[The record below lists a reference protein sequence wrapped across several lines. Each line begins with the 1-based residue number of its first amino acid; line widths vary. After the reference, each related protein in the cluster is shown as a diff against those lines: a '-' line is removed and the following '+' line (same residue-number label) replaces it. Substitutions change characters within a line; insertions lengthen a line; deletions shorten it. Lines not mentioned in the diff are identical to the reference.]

1 VRSLHAAPA
10 QPLRHNPRAGTRAG
24 HFAPPEV
31 RRQFVD
37 DYELGYEIQRDAI
50 IIVRPSLCAS
60 GTPRTTAGGPSPA
73 TVISQGAAR
82 CPPAEIPVSLPN
94 LQPNPLIAVSS
105 PTQPPYK
112 NKEGT
117 QQSGYPDGRNLHPSP
132 IRRPTAARGPPAR
145 PNPRHPTASPTER
158 KHRGNPNLGLAPR
171 CGARTR
177 AGCPCR
183 APAIRGKLRCRMHG
197 GRSTGP
203 RTAEGLAR
211 LRAAHTIHGGYTAEA
226 RALNRKILTQL
237 GRNRIALEAIRR
249 RDRLLPELVAR
260 LNSLPPELMPPPWPT
275 GGLTR
280 AQDQTA
286 RQAEAANLAPWKRAI
301 EAAQQAT
308 RRAVATTRGVLAS
321 AATALTKP
329 HAPEPHPAAPTASS
343 NATAGAPSGT
353 RPERPHAPEA
363 PEPRQPTP
371 HLLPSATVATVAA
384 TPHAPE
390 APKPRQPSPPPS
402 PNRTIATAA
411 ATPHAPET
419 LPHFATTRGSL
430 LAGTSFTTA
439 ATPPNRPADWTHALR
454 EPQPSRPFRQQQCRP
469 PQ

>member
-1 VRSLHAAPA
+1 MAATSTPA
-10 QPLRHNPRAGTRAG
+10 PSAVQPQPE
-24 HFAPPEV
+24 APQPH
-31 RRQFVD
+31 
-37 DYELGYEIQRDAI
+37 
-50 IIVRPSLCAS
+50 P
-60 GTPRTTAGGPSPA
+60 TPA
-73 TVISQGAAR
+73 
-82 CPPAEIPVSLPN
+82 
-94 LQPNPLIAVSS
+94 
-105 PTQPPYK
+105 TQPP
-112 NKEGT
+112 
-117 QQSGYPDGRNLHPSP
+117 P
-132 IRRPTAARGPPAR
+132 
-145 PNPRHPTASPTER
+145 PTEK

-211 LRAAHTIHGGYTAEA
+211 LRAAHTIHGCYTAEA
-226 RALNRKILTQL
+226 RALNRKILTQA

-260 LNSLPPELMPPPWPT
+260 LNSLPPELMPPPWPI

-280 AQDQTA
+280 AQDQAA

-301 EAAQQAT
+301 AAARQAT

-329 HAPEPHPAAPTASS
+329 HAPEPQPAAAPASRNTTAGAPSAAALTKPPAPEPRPTAAAASR

-363 PEPRQPTP
+363 PKPRQAMPP
-371 HLLPSATVATVAA
+371 LLPNGTVAIAAA

-390 APKPRQPSPPPS
+390 APKPRQPPPPLLA
-402 PNRTIATAA
+402 NRTVATAA
-411 ATPHAPET
+411 ATPHAPEA
-419 LPHFATTRGSL
+419 LPHFATTRRSL
-430 LAGTSFTTA
+430 LAGTSYTTA
-439 ATPPNRPADWTHALR
+439 ATPPTRSADGTLALR
-454 EPQPSRPFRQQQCRP
+454 HPQPSHPSRQQQYRP

>member
-1 VRSLHAAPA
+1 MAATSTPA
-10 QPLRHNPRAGTRAG
+10 PSAVQPQPE
-24 HFAPPEV
+24 APQPH
-31 RRQFVD
+31 
-37 DYELGYEIQRDAI
+37 
-50 IIVRPSLCAS
+50 P
-60 GTPRTTAGGPSPA
+60 TPA
-73 TVISQGAAR
+73 
-82 CPPAEIPVSLPN
+82 
-94 LQPNPLIAVSS
+94 
-105 PTQPPYK
+105 TQPP
-112 NKEGT
+112 
-117 QQSGYPDGRNLHPSP
+117 P
-132 IRRPTAARGPPAR
+132 
-145 PNPRHPTASPTER
+145 PTEK

-211 LRAAHTIHGGYTAEA
+211 LRAAHTIHGCYTAEA
-226 RALNRKILTQL
+226 RALNRKILTQA

-280 AQDQTA
+280 AQDQAA

-301 EAAQQAT
+301 EAARQAT

-329 HAPEPHPAAPTASS
+329 HAPEPQPAAAPASR
-343 NATAGAPSGT
+343 NTTAGAPLGT
-353 RPERPHAPEA
+353 WPERPHAPEA
-363 PEPRQPTP
+363 PEPRPPTPPLLPNSTVATAAATPHAPEAPKPRQPTP
-371 HLLPSATVATVAA
+371 PLLPNRIVATVAA

-390 APKPRQPSPPPS
+390 APKPRQPTSPLL
-402 PNRTIATAA
+402 PNGTLATAA
-411 ATPHAPET
+411 ATPHAPVA
-419 LPHFATTRGSL
+419 LPHFATTRRSL
-430 LAGTSFTTA
+430 LAGTSYTTA
-439 ATPPNRPADWTHALR
+439 ATPPTRPSDWTHASR
-454 EPQPSRPFRQQQCRP
+454 HPQPSRPSRQQQCRP